1 MDYVIYIICDIL
13 LGFVPQ
19 AVGCAVCLFA
29 ITKQPLKSNSFWIT
43 SVIFSGIAVAV
54 RLICSFGL
62 IEFGFHTI
70 LIWMLFVVVAISYN
84 KLPIMQSTVSIVVSG
99 ALILVAE
106 LLTGGIMSVAFGADR
121 FEEIM
126 NYDITQ
132 NTVQEATLRAVCGI
146 PMNVLFA
153 LFALLLCFILQKR
166 REKAAAVAAQNEQ
179 EAQ

>member
-29 ITKQPLKSNSFWIT
+29 ITKQPLKSKNFWIT

-70 LIWMLFVVVAISYN
+70 LIWMLFVVVAITYN
-84 KLPIMQSTVSIVVSG
+84 KFPVMQSTLGILLSSVLIVVTE
-99 ALILVAE
+99 LITGVAISLSLGSE
-106 LLTGGIMSVAFGADR
+106 RFNQIMD
-121 FEEIM
+121 
-126 NYDITQ
+126 YDITKS
-132 NTVQEATLRAVCGI
+132 TVQEATLRAMCGI
-146 PMNVLFA
+146 PMNVMFA
-153 LFALLLCFILQKR
+153 CVALLTYYLMKKH
-166 REKAAAVAAQNEQ
+166 REKTAAAPAQD
-179 EAQ
+179 A

>member
-1 MDYVIYIICDIL
+1 MDYVIYIVCDIL

-43 SVIFSGIAVAV
+43 SAIFSGIAVVV

-62 IEFGFHTI
+62 IEFGFHTV
-70 LIWMLFVVVAISYN
+70 LIWMLFVVVAIAYN
-84 KLPIMQSTVSIVVSG
+84 KLPIMQSTISIVISG

-106 LLTGGIMSVAFGADR
+106 LLTGGIMSVAFGMER
-121 FEEIM
+121 FNEIM
-126 NYDITQ
+126 NYDITK

-153 LFALLLCFILQKR
+153 VIALVFCLLLKKY
-166 REKAAAVAAQNEQ
+166 REKKAATAQNEQ